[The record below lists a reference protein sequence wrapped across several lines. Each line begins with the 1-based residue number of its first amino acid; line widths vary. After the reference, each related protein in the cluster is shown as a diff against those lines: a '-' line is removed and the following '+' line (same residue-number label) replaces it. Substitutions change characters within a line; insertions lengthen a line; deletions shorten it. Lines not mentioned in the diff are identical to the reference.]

1 MITALEAI
9 RLAKEIGG
17 KDGLNCIAELDE
29 TAVAEQTECSENA
42 PLPLLFG
49 VPVLVK
55 DNIDVKGF
63 HTTAGSLAL
72 EDNIAQNDAPIIRN
86 LRRNG
91 AVIIGK
97 SNMTEFANFVSTKMP
112 GGYSSRGGQV
122 IHAVKPELDPLGSST
137 GSAVAVA
144 AGIVPMAIGTD
155 TCHSV
160 TACAMGN
167 GICGLKPPA
176 GVLSQEGIIPIS
188 KTFDSAGAMAQNVR
202 DTLKLYSAMRDEP
215 LPEIKPAPAGG
226 LRIAVN
232 TANSD
237 MNPEERKQFLDKV
250 VETLKNSGAE
260 VSEVDEPPTP
270 ELPAIMK
277 REFGPGLAEYL
288 GKNMAKLKTLKEIV
302 EYFEAHPD
310 TMMKYGYDL
319 LHGALYDESQEDVV
333 EEEYQKAMKSR
344 ADQIK
349 KVTEE
354 IKDYDAVLI
363 TGPTYVNHLCGLP
376 TITVASGSLDSNG
389 VRQAIMLYGTD
400 EYTDDLVQMLQARE
414 AVMLTGAQ
422 LGPVQA
428 GGQLFIKD
436 LVDEAGFSAAGDA
449 GHADEGPQGQPHV
462 DAPQIVLPAAEDLQE
477 MAVAAAPR
485 FGYGDRPLS
494 GEVLSRQGAGLGH
507 DVVQGAGGHD
517 LAAVDARAG
526 AHVHDEIRRAD
537 GLLVMLHHQ
546 KGVADVPQ
554 IPKGGKQPGVVPL
567 VQADGRLVQDI
578 QNAHE
583 AGTDLGGQADALAL
597 AAGQGAR
604 PAAEGEIVQAH
615 VPQELEPGPDLPQN
629 GLADDGLGAFEVK
642 LFQKFQGFRH
652 RKIAELSDPEAAHG
666 HRP

>member
-29 TAVAEQTECSENA
+29 KAAAEQSGCTENA
-42 PLPLLFG
+42 QFPPLFG

-72 EDNIAQNDAPIIRN
+72 EDNIAQNDAPVIRN

-112 GGYSSRGGQV
+112 GGYSSRGGKV

-144 AGIVPMAIGTD
+144 AGIVPMAVGTD

-215 LPEIKPAPAGG
+215 LSEIKPAPAGE

-232 TANSD
+232 TANSE
-237 MNPEERKQFLDKV
+237 MNPEERKRFLDKV
-250 VETLKNSGAE
+250 VETLKNSGAAI
-260 VSEVDEPPTP
+260 SEVDEPPTP

-288 GKNMAKLKTLKEIV
+288 GKSVAKLKTLKEIV

-319 LHGALYDESQEDVV
+319 MHGALYDESQEDVV

-344 ADQIK
+344 ANQIK

-363 TGPTYVNHLCGLP
+363 TGPTYINHLCGLP

-389 VRQAIMLYGTD
+389 VRQAVMLYGTD
-400 EYTDDLVQMLQARE
+400 EYRLY
-414 AVMLTGAQ
+414 
-422 LGPVQA
+422 
-428 GGQLFIKD
+428 
-436 LVDEAGFSAAGDA
+436 SAALTVEQLLNLEEKNDSIVIKLA
-449 GHADEGPQGQPHV
+449 ETDEELCGRGYVHCTSWQEAYRGIVCDRYLDTMTVEATTARARKFPENTLVAKDKDKVVGFAVYGPSR
-462 DAPQIVLPAAEDLQE
+462 DEDLKN
-477 MAVAAAPR
+477 A
-485 FGYGDRPLS
+485 
-494 GEVLSRQGAGLGH
+494 GEVVAIYVLKEYYNKKIGYRLMNEAISRLSEYNTIFVWVLEKNERAIRFYHRYGFEFDGCKKEWTLGKP
-507 DVVQGAGGHD
+507 VS
-517 LAAVDARAG
+517 
-526 AHVHDEIRRAD
+526 
-537 GLLVMLHHQ
+537 
-546 KGVADVPQ
+546 
-554 IPKGGKQPGVVPL
+554 
-567 VQADGRLVQDI
+567 
-578 QNAHE
+578 
-583 AGTDLGGQADALAL
+583 
-597 AAGQGAR
+597 
-604 PAAEGEIVQAH
+604 IVRMIKKR
-615 VPQELEPGPDLPQN
+615 E
-629 GLADDGLGAFEVK
+629 
-642 LFQKFQGFRH
+642 
-652 RKIAELSDPEAAHG
+652 
-666 HRP
+666 